1 MTIGQLIMLAIGLAA
16 LGGGIAVLVASR
28 RGSEGQ
34 RYARRMVGAMAAA
47 LGAALIVFALGLA
60 GRLEAAR

>member
-1 MTIGQLIMLAIGLAA
+1 MTVGQLIMLGIGLLA
-16 LGGGIAVLVASR
+16 LAGGIAVLLASR
-28 RGSEGQ
+28 KGTEGQ

-47 LGAALIVFALGLA
+47 LGAALIVFSLGLS

>member
-1 MTIGQLIMLAIGLAA
+1 MTIGQLVMLGIGLVA
-16 LGGGIAVLVASR
+16 LGGGIAVLLASR
-28 RGSEGQ
+28 TGTDGQ

-60 GRLEAAR
+60 GRLEAAQ

>member
-1 MTIGQLIMLAIGLAA
+1 MTVGQLIMLGIGLLA
-16 LGGGIAVLVASR
+16 LAGGMLALLASR
-28 RGSEGQ
+28 KGTEGQ

-47 LGAALIVFALGLA
+47 LGAALIVFSLGLS